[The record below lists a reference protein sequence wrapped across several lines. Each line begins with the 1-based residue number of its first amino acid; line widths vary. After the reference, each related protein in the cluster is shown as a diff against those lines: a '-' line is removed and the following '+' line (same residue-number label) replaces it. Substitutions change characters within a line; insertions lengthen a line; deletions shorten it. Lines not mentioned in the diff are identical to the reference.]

1 MASSE
6 KSLEEMYVNLVLEDE
21 EEEAI
26 IVESTDVAE
35 VRQSFVLVGR
45 LLTEKNIN
53 FNALRNVI
61 ASLWRSK
68 EGMEIHDVGGGRYLF
83 IFYHVMDLKKVVEG
97 GLWSFEHAN
106 LVFSQLGETEDPHLV
121 ALTDIEIWVQVY
133 DIPRGCLSQN
143 ILKSVG
149 ASIGKYVKSDPTN
162 FNGAWKP
169 YVRVRVAMNVDKPLK
184 RRMKIKRKG
193 DVWSWINFKYE
204 RLSTFCFVC
213 GKLEHA
219 ERDCN
224 VVYDNPEKT
233 IVRAYGPWLRA
244 PTKSASLNVGSKWLR
259 NVTDGGNA

>member
-1 MASSE
+1 
-6 KSLEEMYVNLVLEDE
+6 
-21 EEEAI
+21 
-26 IVESTDVAE
+26 
-35 VRQSFVLVGR
+35 
-45 LLTEKNIN
+45 
-53 FNALRNVI
+53 
-61 ASLWRSK
+61 
-68 EGMEIHDVGGGRYLF
+68 MEIHDVGGGRYLF

-133 DIPRGCLSQN
+133 DIPQGCLSQN

-259 NVTDGGNA
+259 NVTDGGNAQAQRGYASESSHSGQDGGDDRYVAKFMEADGVVREINGDNNVINGKAREIRGGNAEIQMSDV